1 MRQARLLQSLF
12 LLVIAG
18 MVVVSIQSGGV
29 SNFTILMI
37 SVAVLGLCVISTIIA
52 FVKAKD

>member
-18 MVVVSIQSGGV
+18 MVVVSFQSGGV

-37 SVAVLGLCVISTIIA
+37 SVAVLGLCVISSIIA
-52 FVKAKD
+52 FVKAKN

>member
-1 MRQARLLQSLF
+1 MRQARLLQLLF

-18 MVVVSIQSGGV
+18 MVVVSFQSGGV

-37 SVAVLGLCVISTIIA
+37 SVAVLGLCVISSIIA